1 MRGCV
6 MTVSISSRI
15 TVKSTA
21 GWLDTY
27 DRFPNGI
34 KENSRNSK
42 TGQPFRNNGGGMQS
56 KHLIIAGIWIFAI
69 SIVIGFFVTG
79 VNVEFFGYL
88 MLLFIA
94 FIFSLITE
102 VLLTKK

>member
-1 MRGCV
+1 M
-6 MTVSISSRI
+6 
-15 TVKSTA
+15 
-21 GWLDTY
+21 
-27 DRFPNGI
+27 
-34 KENSRNSK
+34 E
-42 TGQPFRNNGGGMQS
+42 S

-94 FIFSLITE
+94 FVFSLITE